1 MLRLL
6 RRLSASVLATLA
18 ALALLPFLAACGE
31 GDGGLAGSGKL
42 QVVAT
47 IAITGALAES
57 VGGEFID
64 LRVLVRSG
72 VDPHEYEL
80 KSDDRKAISRANVIL
95 RNGLA
100 IDAFLDKAISEHKTI
115 TTTVTD
121 GLTLRKGEG
130 GGDDP
135 HVWHDPENDKAM
147 IDAIVAAFAA
157 ADPPNA
163 PAYRGN
169 GDAAKARFDAA
180 DRQIRALIEAI
191 PPANRKMVTNH
202 DAFGY
207 FIDRYGLTFV
217 GAVIPSLT
225 TQSEPSSKD
234 IAALIDLIGKED
246 VKAIFSESSVD
257 PKVAREIARD
267 TNVRIVDDL
276 YGDSLGEPGSVAETV
291 EGMLLV
297 NAGKIA
303 EALK

>member
-1 MLRLL
+1 MIRSLPSFASLL
-6 RRLSASVLATLA
+6 LA
-18 ALALLPFLAACGE
+18 ASMLPLLACCGE
-31 GDGGLAGSGKL
+31 GPGGGPASSGKL

-57 VGGEFID
+57 VGGEFIE

-80 KSDDRKAISRANVIL
+80 KSDDRKAISRASVIL

-100 IDAFLDKAISEHKTI
+100 IDAFLDKAIGEQKTI

-147 IDAIVAAFAA
+147 IEAIVAAFAA

-169 GDAAKARFDAA
+169 GDAAKARFDEA
-180 DRQIRALIEAI
+180 DRQIRALIATI
-191 PPANRKMVTNH
+191 PAANRKMVTNH

-207 FIDRYGLTFV
+207 FIERYGLTFV

-234 IAALIDLIGKED
+234 IAALIDLIEKEG

-276 YGDSLGEPGSVAETV
+276 YGDSLGEPGSGAETV
-291 EGMLLV
+291 EGMLLA

>member
-1 MLRLL
+1 MIRSLPSFASLL
-6 RRLSASVLATLA
+6 LA
-18 ALALLPFLAACGE
+18 ASMLSLLAACGE
-31 GDGGLAGSGKL
+31 GTGGGPASSGKL

-80 KSDDRKAISRANVIL
+80 KSDDRKAITRASVIL

-100 IDAFLDKAISEHKTI
+100 IDAFLDKAIGEQKTI

-147 IDAIVAAFAA
+147 IEAIVAAFAA

-163 PAYRGN
+163 PAYRSN

-180 DRQIRALIEAI
+180 DRQIRALIATI
-191 PPANRKMVTNH
+191 PAANRKMVTNH

-207 FIDRYGLTFV
+207 FIERYGLTFV

-234 IAALIDLIGKED
+234 IAALIDLIEKEG

-276 YGDSLGEPGSVAETV
+276 YGDSLGDPGSGAETV

>member
-1 MLRLL
+1 ML
-6 RRLSASVLATLA
+6 RRLRHLAPTLA
-18 ALALLPFLAACGE
+18 ALTVLPFLAACGE
-31 GDGGLAGSGKL
+31 GDGGPADSGRL

-57 VGGEFID
+57 VGAELID

-80 KSDDRKAISRANVIL
+80 KSDDRKAISRADVIL

-100 IDAFLDKAISEHKTI
+100 IDAFLDKAIGGQKDK

-121 GLTLRKGEG
+121 GLTVRKGEG

-135 HVWHDPENDKAM
+135 HVWHDPENDKVM
-147 IDAIVAAFAA
+147 IEAIVTAFAA

-163 PAYRGN
+163 AAYRAN

-180 DRQIRALIEAI
+180 DRQIRALIETI
-191 PPANRKMVTNH
+191 PAANRKMVTNH

-207 FIDRYGLTFV
+207 FIERYGLTFV
-217 GAVIPSLT
+217 GAVIPSVT

-234 IAALIDLIGKED
+234 IASLVGLIKKEG

-276 YGDSLGEPGSVAETV
+276 YGDSLGEPGSGAETV
-291 EGMLLV
+291 DGMLLA
-297 NAGKIA
+297 NARKIA
-303 EALK
+303 EALQ